1 VGPKK
6 LVRVN
11 RESVLSESVLTKF
24 NCICDTKPA
33 IVLKRSGL
41 ELKLLQSVYR
51 NSCTAYRLVT
61 IWWPRVN
68 FGLLF
73 REANFSTTDISQ
85 TFCRSVTKF
94 GRFRGLAN
102 RNLFPKFPEFWSS
115 GPTIPCIDMH
125 QSFTDALVKWFFDN
139 FGTSQCLPIVLDW
152 FIFTALP
159 ED

>member
-1 VGPKK
+1 MAHCTT
-6 LVRVN
+6 LLID
-11 RESVLSESVLTKF
+11 LSLGEHLQSCGERRQGMCKGG
-24 NCICDTKPA
+24 ICDTKPA
-33 IVLKRSGL
+33 IALKRSGL

-51 NSCTAYRLVT
+51 NMCTAYRLVT

-139 FGTSQCLPIVLDW
+139 FGTSQCCR
-152 FIFTALP
+152 
-159 ED
+159 